1 MEYPEILLIIDKE
14 QVKEIYYFI
23 KKKKNI
29 RNKSPLFKRID
40 LRTFRI

>member
-23 KKKKNI
+23 KKKKILEI
-29 RNKSPLFKRID
+29 RALCLNE
-40 LRTFRI
+40 